1 MPAEK
6 IRLQK
11 YLSRAGVTS
20 RREAEKWISLGRISV
35 NDRIV
40 TEQGSVVDPAED
52 TVKVD
57 GRLVTPQKN
66 IYIILHKPSGYL
78 CSMKDNFGRPLVTD
92 LIDDIPQRIYHV
104 GRLDLDSEG
113 LLIMTNDGAF
123 SQLLAHPGHRV
134 NKSYLVKLRHP
145 LDNQGLKKLRQ
156 GVELDDGFIT
166 SPASIRI
173 LSRDRCRVE
182 VIIREGK
189 KRQVKRMMRS
199 VGNRVTYLKR
209 VAVGPVQLGTLPRGK
224 WRKLTPREIQSLK
237 NTAEIIQNHKYQ
249 APNNK

>member
-1 MPAEK
+1 MQVEK

-40 TEQGSVVDPAED
+40 TEQGSVVDPAKD
-52 TVKVD
+52 TVEVD
-57 GRLVTPQKN
+57 GRVVTPQKN

-92 LIDDIPQRIYHV
+92 LIGDIPQRIYHV

-113 LLIMTNDGAF
+113 LLIMTNDGSF
-123 SQLLAHPGHRV
+123 GQFLTHPGHQVDKSYRV
-134 NKSYLVKLRHP
+134 NLRYP
-145 LDNQGLKKLRQ
+145 LDNQGVEKLRQ
-156 GVELDDGFIT
+156 GVELDDGFLT
-166 SPASIRI
+166 SPARIRI
-173 LSRDRCRVE
+173 LSRDRRRVE
-182 VIIREGK
+182 IIIREGK

-209 VAVGPVQLGTLPRGK
+209 VAVGPVQLGSLPRGK
-224 WRKLTPREIQSLK
+224 WRELTFGEIRALK
-237 NTAEIIQNHKYQ
+237 NVAQITRNHKSQ